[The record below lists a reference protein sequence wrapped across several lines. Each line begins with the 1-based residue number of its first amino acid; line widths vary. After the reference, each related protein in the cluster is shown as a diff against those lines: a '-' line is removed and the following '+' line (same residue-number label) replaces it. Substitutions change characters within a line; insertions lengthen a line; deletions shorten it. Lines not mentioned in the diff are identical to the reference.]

1 MESCEYTVMAAG
13 PERDEVIVK
22 NWRQQWLANGR
33 PSGAWTADQMEKM
46 MAYVAG
52 ARAELQHQSFV
63 AVSRSGEVVGS
74 AACQL
79 WSGPMPTTHERVGTC
94 WGVFVKPE
102 WRRKGVATQLMRSTC
117 DHWRSIGCQRGVLL
131 CASDEARRVY
141 ERLGFGAGNML
152 QHDLSSPSEPTGD
165 LEHLV
170 VEPAGADAD
179 GDLLRH
185 WRLSLIKAGGWAS
198 EVPDNQT
205 LEANAAAFISRAR
218 DKLEFQS
225 FVARDPTGAVVGSA
239 SCQVWEGPG
248 SNNASWQKLIKIG
261 VVWNLYVAPEY
272 RERGVEA
279 KLLERVVS
287 RWKEIRCTKGLSMAL
302 CNDDA
307 AVLARLG
314 FTPKNAMVVELS
326 RASSLCSPI
335 DLRRVEAARPTATR
349 ATGALLADD
358 SLTHEELSFNASVRK
373 SSAELALTMSDAK
386 LASLRLA
393 LPQMIDAALPDSKAG
408 AELKEAVVAA
418 QREVGVHVS
427 GDWYTQRIVKF
438 GGGFDMKK
446 LTAQPG
452 KLAEKFDR
460 LSTKYD
466 EWSVGN
472 RCSYYDWLARM
483 SASAGSSLLGS
494 GATVLDVACGIGL
507 PGHMLQLCG
516 FEASIAGTDISSGML
531 EQARRRRVYD
541 RLFVA
546 NANEGLDVA
555 PSSVDLVVC
564 VGAMELLDHAKV
576 LAEFARILKP
586 GGRLWA
592 TFQWEGAIDD
602 EGNALAHPTAHQ
614 NVAGV
619 TLEQLTAELAGADFD
634 VGAATIEKTTCAF
647 LTPSPAQDGS
657 VLPVPYLYVS
667 AGLAA

>member
-22 NWRQQWLANGR
+22 NWREQWLANGR

-46 MAYVAG
+46 MAHIAA
-52 ARAELQHQSFV
+52 ARTELQHLSFV
-63 AVSRSGEVVGS
+63 AVSRSGEVIGS
-74 AACQL
+74 GACQL
-79 WSGPMPTTHERVGTC
+79 WSGPMPATHERVGTC

-102 WRRKGVATQLMRSTC
+102 WRRKGVATQLMSSIC
-117 DHWRSIGCQRGVLL
+117 NHWRSIGCQRGVLL

-152 QHDLSSPSEPTGD
+152 LHDLSSPSEPAGD

-179 GDLLRH
+179 GALLRH
-185 WRLSLIKAGGWAS
+185 WRLSLFKAGGWAS
-198 EVPDNQT
+198 EMPDN
-205 LEANAAAFISRAR
+205 LEANAAKFIKRAR

-225 FVARDPTGAVVGSA
+225 FVARDPAGAVVGSA
-239 SCQVWEGPG
+239 CCQVWEGPG

-279 KLLERVVS
+279 KLLERVVG
-287 RWKEIRCTKGLSMAL
+287 RWKEIGCTKGFASAL
-302 CNDDA
+302 CDDDA

-314 FTPKNAMVVELS
+314 FTPQNAMVVELG
-326 RASSLCSPI
+326 RASSPCSPI
-335 DLRRVEAARPTATR
+335 DLRRFEAARRPTATR
-349 ATGALLADD
+349 ATETLLADG

-373 SSAELALTMSDAK
+373 SGAELALTMSDAK

-408 AELKEAVVAA
+408 AELKEAAAAA
-418 QREVGVHVS
+418 QREAGVHVS
-427 GDWYTQRIVKF
+427 GEWYTQRIVKF

-483 SASAGSSLLGS
+483 SASARGSSLLGS

-507 PGHMLQLCG
+507 PAHMLRLCG
-516 FEASIAGTDISSGML
+516 FEGSIAGTDISSGML
-531 EQARRRRVYD
+531 DQARRRRVYD

-564 VGAMELLDHAKV
+564 VGAMELLDHVKV
-576 LAEFARILKP
+576 LGEFARILKP

-592 TFQWEGAIDD
+592 TFQWEGATDD

-614 NVAGV
+614 NVTGV
-619 TLEQLTAELAGADFD
+619 SLELLTAELAAAGFD